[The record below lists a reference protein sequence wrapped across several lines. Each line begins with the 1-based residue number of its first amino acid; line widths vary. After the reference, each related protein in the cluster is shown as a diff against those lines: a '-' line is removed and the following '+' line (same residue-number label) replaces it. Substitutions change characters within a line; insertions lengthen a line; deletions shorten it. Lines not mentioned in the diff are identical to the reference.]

1 MLPDKTTSVLIGV
14 LLVIVLVWLAFEA
27 MVNG

>member
-14 LLVIVLVWLAFEA
+14 LLVIVLLWLAFEA

>member
-14 LLVIVLVWLAFEA
+14 LLVLFLLWVAFEA